1 VTAVATE
8 RTAREALPE
17 TAELT
22 LPQLL
27 VRNARVRP
35 QKPAIREKEFGIW
48 QTYTWADAERNVR
61 AFALGLRSL
70 GFARGDKL
78 AVIGDNRPQL
88 YWAMLAAQA
97 LGGVAVPVYQ
107 DSIAAEVQYV
117 VDHSESVVVVAE
129 DQEQVDKI
137 LERRQDLPRVRY
149 VVYED
154 PRGLRNY
161 QDPSLLSFQRVQE
174 LGREREAQDPDLF
187 YREVE
192 RGSPRD
198 VAIINYTSGTTGAPK
213 GAMLTH
219 RALVATARNFLA
231 AVPMDERDEI
241 MAYLPM
247 AWIGDSLFSVAIALT
262 TGLTVNCPEHVAS
275 VRSDTREIAP
285 TVTFAPPRIWE
296 NILSQTQVRL
306 EDAGWLARGLT
317 HWFVQRAMESERA
330 RLTGQ
335 PLPWWDRVLRGLGEW
350 LVFGPLRDRLGLSRV
365 RHALTGGAA
374 IAPEVLLFFRGIGVN
389 LKQLY
394 GLTEC
399 CAGGTVQR
407 DGEVKLETVGKPLP
421 GVEIRISEDGEI
433 LIRSE
438 GLMEGYYKNPE
449 ATAQA
454 LRDGWLH
461 TGDAGF
467 FDTDGQLVVIDRAKD
482 VSRLSDGSV
491 FAPQY
496 VENKLKFSPYI
507 KEAVTFGHGL
517 PYVAALL
524 NVDYEVVG
532 HWAEKQGIAYAGY
545 PDLSQNE
552 RVYELVARE
561 VERVNRQ
568 LDPPLRVKRFVILHK
583 ELDPDDAEITR
594 TRKLRRRFIAEKYK
608 GIVEALYD
616 GQRPE
621 VTVRATVTFEDGRT
635 GEVERVLRIHTLF

>member
-1 VTAVATE
+1 MQTVAPPASPATAAGQVQT
-8 RTAREALPE
+8 
-17 TAELT
+17 T
-22 LPQLL
+22 LPRLL
-27 VRNARVRP
+27 VHNARVRGAR
-35 QKPAIREKEFGIW
+35 PAIREKEFGIW
-48 QTYTWADAERNVR
+48 QTYTWRDAEANVR
-61 AFALGLRSL
+61 AFALGLRAL
-70 GFARGDKL
+70 GFGRGEKL

-97 LGGVAVPVYQ
+97 LGGVAVPIYQ

-137 LERRQDLPRVRY
+137 LERRQELPRVRY

-161 QDPSLLSFQRVQE
+161 RDPSLLSFQRVQE
-174 LGREREAQDPDLF
+174 LGRELEAQDAELF
-187 YREVE
+187 SRELE
-192 RGSPRD
+192 QGSPED
-198 VAIINYTSGTTGAPK
+198 VAIINYTSGTTAAPK

-231 AVPMDERDEI
+231 AVPMDEKDEI

-247 AWIGDSLFSVAIALT
+247 AWIGDSLFSLVISLV
-262 TGLTVNCPEHVAS
+262 TGLAVNCPEHVAS

-296 NILSQTQVRL
+296 NTLSQTQVRL
-306 EDAGWLARGLT
+306 EDAGWLARSLT
-317 HWFVQRAMESERA
+317 RWFVERAMEWERA

-335 PLPWWDRVLRGLGEW
+335 PLTGRDRLLRAVGEW
-350 LVFGPLRDRLGLSRV
+350 LVFAPLRDRLGLSRI

-407 DGEVKLETVGKPLP
+407 DGEVKLETVGRPLP
-421 GVEIRISEDGEI
+421 GVEIRIAEDGEI

-438 GLMEGYYKNPE
+438 GLMAGYYKNLE

-467 FDTDGQLVVIDRAKD
+467 FDADGHLVVIDRAKD

-507 KEAVTFGHGL
+507 KEAVTFGDGL

-524 NVDYEVVG
+524 NIDYEVVG
-532 HWAEKQGIAYAGY
+532 HWAEKRGIAFAGY

-552 RVYELVARE
+552 KVYELVARE
-561 VERVNRQ
+561 VDRVNGQ
-568 LDPPLRVKRFVILHK
+568 LEPALRVKRFVILHK

-594 TRKLRRRFIAEKYK
+594 TRKLRRRFIAQKYK

-616 GQRPE
+616 GRPE
-621 VTVRATVTFEDGRT
+621 VRVRATVTFEDGRT
-635 GEVERVLRIHTLF
+635 AEVERALRIHTLF

>member
-1 VTAVATE
+1 
-8 RTAREALPE
+8 
-17 TAELT
+17 
-22 LPQLL
+22 
-27 VRNARVRP
+27 
-35 QKPAIREKEFGIW
+35 
-48 QTYTWADAERNVR
+48 
-61 AFALGLRSL
+61 
-70 GFARGDKL
+70 
-78 AVIGDNRPQL
+78 
-88 YWAMLAAQA
+88 
-97 LGGVAVPVYQ
+97 
-107 DSIAAEVQYV
+107 
-117 VDHSESVVVVAE
+117 
-129 DQEQVDKI
+129 
-137 LERRQDLPRVRY
+137 
-149 VVYED
+149 
-154 PRGLRNY
+154 
-161 QDPSLLSFQRVQE
+161 
-174 LGREREAQDPDLF
+174 
-187 YREVE
+187 
-192 RGSPRD
+192 
-198 VAIINYTSGTTGAPK
+198 
-213 GAMLTH
+213 
-219 RALVATARNFLA
+219 
-231 AVPMDERDEI
+231 
-241 MAYLPM
+241 
-247 AWIGDSLFSVAIALT
+247 
-262 TGLTVNCPEHVAS
+262 
-275 VRSDTREIAP
+275 
-285 TVTFAPPRIWE
+285 
-296 NILSQTQVRL
+296 
-306 EDAGWLARGLT
+306 
-317 HWFVQRAMESERA
+317 
-330 RLTGQ
+330 
-335 PLPWWDRVLRGLGEW
+335 
-350 LVFGPLRDRLGLSRV
+350 
-365 RHALTGGAA
+365 
-374 IAPEVLLFFRGIGVN
+374 
-389 LKQLY
+389 
-394 GLTEC
+394 
-399 CAGGTVQR
+399 VQR

-568 LDPPLRVKRFVILHK
+568 LDTPLRVKRFVILHK

>member
-192 RGSPRD
+192 RGSPGD

-335 PLPWWDRVLRGLGEW
+335 PLPWWDRVLRGLGSGW
-350 LVFGPLRDRLGLSRV
+350 CSGP
-365 RHALTGGAA
+365 
-374 IAPEVLLFFRGIGVN
+374 
-389 LKQLY
+389 
-394 GLTEC
+394 C
-399 CAGGTVQR
+399 
-407 DGEVKLETVGKPLP
+407 
-421 GVEIRISEDGEI
+421 
-433 LIRSE
+433 
-438 GLMEGYYKNPE
+438 
-449 ATAQA
+449 
-454 LRDGWLH
+454 
-461 TGDAGF
+461 
-467 FDTDGQLVVIDRAKD
+467 
-482 VSRLSDGSV
+482 
-491 FAPQY
+491 
-496 VENKLKFSPYI
+496 
-507 KEAVTFGHGL
+507 
-517 PYVAALL
+517 
-524 NVDYEVVG
+524 
-532 HWAEKQGIAYAGY
+532 GIASGC
-545 PDLSQNE
+545 PGSGT
-552 RVYELVARE
+552 
-561 VERVNRQ
+561 
-568 LDPPLRVKRFVILHK
+568 P
-583 ELDPDDAEITR
+583 
-594 TRKLRRRFIAEKYK
+594 
-608 GIVEALYD
+608 
-616 GQRPE
+616 
-621 VTVRATVTFEDGRT
+621 
-635 GEVERVLRIHTLF
+635 